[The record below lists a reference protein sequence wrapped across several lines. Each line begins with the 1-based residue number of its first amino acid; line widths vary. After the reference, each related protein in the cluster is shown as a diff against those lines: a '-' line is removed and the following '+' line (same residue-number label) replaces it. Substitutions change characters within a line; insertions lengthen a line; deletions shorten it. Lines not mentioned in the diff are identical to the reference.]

1 MSTTLE
7 RLLREGTRFNPNYLP
22 SMNSE
27 HLPVSLTAMAALGA
41 PDDVLVEYP
50 AQYAA
55 GLHKA
60 SASTF
65 KPPKRFI
72 P

>member
-1 MSTTLE
+1 MSTILE
-7 RLLREGTRFNPNYLP
+7 RLLREGTRFNPNYLLP
-22 SMNSE
+22 MNSD
-27 HLPVSLTAMAALGA
+27 HLPMSLTAMAALGA
-41 PDDVLVEYP
+41 PDDVLVEYQ

-65 KPPKRFI
+65 KPPRESDT
-72 P
+72 